1 MEILANIQTLDLVII
16 ITIPSVLLL
25 GLLIF
30 FLAGIHHPPKKHAIV
45 IEKVKEFYC
54 VYDKGT
60 HFKMPIVYQRVG
72 TYCIVPQTRTY
83 IANNG
88 NSLDITFQIE
98 DVKKYHYSEIKFDE
112 IMKKI
117 EKENSEI
124 NLTILTNS
132 FSEYGLKFISIKQ
145 SMF

>member
-1 MEILANIQTLDLVII
+1 MEILLKLQPLDIAII
-16 ITIPSVLLL
+16 IAVPSALLL

-30 FLAGIHHPPKKHAIV
+30 FLAGIHHPPKRHAIV
-45 IEKVKEFYC
+45 IEKVKQFYC

-60 HFKMPIVYQRVG
+60 HFNMPIVYQRVG

-88 NSLDITFQIE
+88 NSLDITFQID
-98 DVKKYHYSEIKFDE
+98 DVKKYHYSSIKFDE

-132 FSEYGLKFISIKQ
+132 FAEYGLKFISIKQ
-145 SMF
+145 SMH